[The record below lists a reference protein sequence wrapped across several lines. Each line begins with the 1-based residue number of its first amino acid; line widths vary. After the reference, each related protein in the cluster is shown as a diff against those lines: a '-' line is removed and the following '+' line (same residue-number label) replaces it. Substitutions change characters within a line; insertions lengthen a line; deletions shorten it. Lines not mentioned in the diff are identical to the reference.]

1 MRTYNEIREILKS
14 HLPELKS
21 KYGIKEIGVFGSW
34 IRGEQKA
41 GSDVDILVSFEED
54 ARMDLIRFVELE
66 DHLSEILGVKVD
78 LVMKSALK
86 PMIGKQ
92 ILKEVIYL

>member
-1 MRTYNEIREILKS
+1 LRTYNEIREILKS